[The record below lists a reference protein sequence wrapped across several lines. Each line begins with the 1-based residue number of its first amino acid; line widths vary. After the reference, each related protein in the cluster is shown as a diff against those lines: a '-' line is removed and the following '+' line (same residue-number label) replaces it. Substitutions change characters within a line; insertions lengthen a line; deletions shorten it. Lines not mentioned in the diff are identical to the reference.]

1 MNFKPAA
8 FLAAFLALA
17 TALPAVAQQPAGPTP
32 VRVRGVVDALNGDTL
47 SVMTREGA
55 RIDIQMQ
62 ANWTVQ
68 SVLAVKIDDIKP
80 GDFVGASA
88 VKRADG
94 KMVAQ
99 AIHYLDPAIRE
110 RAQGDIPWDLTPESL
125 MINADLGQVVKSSDG
140 QISVKMTHNKATYDL
155 LLTPTTPIV
164 RYAPGEK
171 SLLAKGKAVFIGAQ
185 KQPNGTYT
193 ATLVRAETN
202 GVKPPL

>member
-1 MNFKPAA
+1 MRFKPMVAV
-8 FLAAFLALA
+8 LAAFLAIA
-17 TALPAVAQQPAGPTP
+17 TALPSLAQQGPTP
-32 VRVRGVVDALNGDTL
+32 ARLRGTVEALNGDTL
-47 SVMTREGA
+47 TIATREGTK
-55 RIDIQMQ
+55 IDVLMQ

-68 SVLAVKIDDIKP
+68 SVLAVKIDDIKA

-88 VKRADG
+88 IKRADG
-94 KMVAQ
+94 KMAAQ

-125 MINADLGQVVKSSDG
+125 MINADLGQVVRSADG
-140 QISVKMTHNKATYDL
+140 VISVKMTHNKATYDL
-155 LLTPTTPIV
+155 VLSPTTPIV
-164 RYAPGEK
+164 RYAPGDK
-171 SLLAKGKAVFIGAQ
+171 SLLAKGKAIFIGAQ